1 MCIIWLMIKEESI
14 ERLLSIVDI
23 VEVVERYVPLKRSGR
38 NSVGICPFH
47 DDRNPS
53 MSVNSQMGIFHCF
66 SCKAG
71 GNAIKFIME
80 YEKISYPEAIE
91 KLAASVGFTLEYE
104 NNHFGETKKE
114 SKKIL
119 ELLNGYY
126 QNLLYSNQ
134 EALNYLY
141 SRGITDELIRKFGIG
156 WAPASQNTIRLLENE
171 EIEPSEALNVG
182 AIKQN
187 ERGFYASFTERI
199 TFPICNHTGRLVGF
213 GGRTI
218 SNHPA
223 KYVNSP
229 QCSVFD
235 KSRIFYA
242 FDLAKKSAYDKKE
255 LIITEGYM
263 DVIMLH
269 KAGFTN
275 AVAVLGTALTE
286 LHLPLIKRG
295 NFKVILSFDGDSA
308 GINAAIKSA
317 KLLSTNGID
326 SGVVI
331 IQDGLDP
338 ADMVFRGEIKKLK
351 EIYAN
356 SVESGE
362 FLIRN
367 IVKNYDI
374 SRPIVKNQALNEIIA
389 YTTTLNPIVAGS
401 YQDLVANLLKI
412 PINSFRLTKNSQQNI
427 NFSEFKNEKTQNSVQ
442 NGAFSRQKDINEL
455 QILKSMVLNK
465 DYLQLFYDYGENDD
479 FKAHKDLLGIV
490 LSGDENDENKAIFR
504 NLALD
509 ENILEFN
516 EDDKFIMALKILR
529 ENRYRDEIE
538 ILKRSDD
545 PDKLSKIMKLENLIR
560 ALKSKKLR

>member
-1 MCIIWLMIKEESI
+1 MIKEESI

-412 PINSFRLTKNSQQNI
+412 PINSFRLTKNSQQNT
-427 NFSEFKNEKTQNSVQ
+427 NFSEFKNEKTQTSVQ

-545 PDKLSKIMKLENLIR
+545 PDKLENLIR

>member
-1 MCIIWLMIKEESI
+1 MIKEESI

-389 YTTTLNPIVAGS
+389 YTNTLNPIVAGS

-412 PINSFRLTKNSQQNI
+412 PINSFRLTKNSQQNT

-455 QILKSMVLNK
+455 QILKSMILNK

-504 NLALD
+504 SLTLD
-509 ENILEFN
+509 ENILEFS

-538 ILKRSDD
+538 MLKRSDD

>member
-199 TFPICNHTGRLVGF
+199 TFPICNHTGHLVGF

-367 IVKNYDI
+367 IVKNFDI

-412 PINSFRLTKNSQQNI
+412 PINSFRLTKNSQQNT

-479 FKAHKDLLGIV
+479 F
-490 LSGDENDENKAIFR
+490 
-504 NLALD
+504 
-509 ENILEFN
+509 
-516 EDDKFIMALKILR
+516 
-529 ENRYRDEIE
+529 
-538 ILKRSDD
+538 
-545 PDKLSKIMKLENLIR
+545 
-560 ALKSKKLR
+560 

>member
-1 MCIIWLMIKEESI
+1 MIKEESI

-389 YTTTLNPIVAGS
+389 YTNTLNPIVAGS

-412 PINSFRLTKNSQQNI
+412 PINSFRLTKNSQQNT

-455 QILKSMVLNK
+455 QILKSMILNK

>member
-412 PINSFRLTKNSQQNI
+412 PINSFRLTKNSQQNT

-455 QILKSMVLNK
+455 QILKSMILNK

-509 ENILEFN
+509 ENILEFS

-538 ILKRSDD
+538 MLKRSDD

>member
-1 MCIIWLMIKEESI
+1 MIKEESI

-199 TFPICNHTGRLVGF
+199 TFPICNHTGHLVGF

-331 IQDGLDP
+331 IQDELDP

-389 YTTTLNPIVAGS
+389 YTNTLNPIVAGS

-455 QILKSMVLNK
+455 QILKSMILNK

>member
-1 MCIIWLMIKEESI
+1 MIKEESI

-326 SGVVI
+326 SSVVI

-389 YTTTLNPIVAGS
+389 YTNTLNPIVAGS

-412 PINSFRLTKNSQQNI
+412 PINSFRLTKNSQQNT

-455 QILKSMVLNK
+455 QILKSMILNK

-509 ENILEFN
+509 ENILEFS

>member
-1 MCIIWLMIKEESI
+1 MIKEESI

-141 SRGITDELIRKFGIG
+141 SRCITDELIRKFGIG

-295 NFKVILSFDGDSA
+295 NFKIILSFDGDSA

-326 SGVVI
+326 SSVVI

-412 PINSFRLTKNSQQNI
+412 PINSFRLTKNSQQNT

>member
-1 MCIIWLMIKEESI
+1 MIKEESI

-104 NNHFGETKKE
+104 NNHFGETKKD

-412 PINSFRLTKNSQQNI
+412 PINSFRLTKNSQNLAE
-427 NFSEFKNEKTQNSVQ
+427 FSKFDNEKMPNLRQNFNV
-442 NGAFSRQKDINEL
+442 SRQKDINEL

>member
-1 MCIIWLMIKEESI
+1 MIKEESI

-171 EIEPSEALNVG
+171 EIPPLEALNVG

-331 IQDGLDP
+331 IADGLDP

-389 YTTTLNPIVAGS
+389 YTNTLNPIVAGS

-412 PINSFRLTKNSQQNI
+412 PINSFRLTKNSQNLAE
-427 NFSEFKNEKTQNSVQ
+427 FSKFDNEKMPNLRQNFNV
-442 NGAFSRQKDINEL
+442 SRQKDINEL

-504 NLALD
+504 SLTLD

-529 ENRYRDEIE
+529 ENRYRNEIE

>member
-308 GINAAIKSA
+308 GINAAVKSA

-374 SRPIVKNQALNEIIA
+374 LRPIVKNQALNEIIA
-389 YTTTLNPIVAGS
+389 YTNTLNPIVAGS

-412 PINSFRLTKNSQQNI
+412 PINSFRLTKNSQQNT

-509 ENILEFN
+509 ENILEFS

>member
-389 YTTTLNPIVAGS
+389 YTNTLNPIVAGS

-412 PINSFRLTKNSQQNI
+412 PINSFRLTKNSQQNT

>member
-242 FDLAKKSAYDKKE
+242 FDLAKKTAYDKKE

-326 SGVVI
+326 SCVVI

-389 YTTTLNPIVAGS
+389 YTNTLNPIVAGS

-412 PINSFRLTKNSQQNI
+412 PINSFRLTKNSQQNT

-509 ENILEFN
+509 ENILEFS